1 MIYIS
6 LLHHL
11 LFLTLNSVL
20 NCYTKSSLT
29 VNIINH
35 IALSYYSLN
44 VLLEIESGEK
54 EYLPKAIL
62 CGQWLMSYMIYDLC
76 VMWFLTKTRSVIY
89 TIHHVSA
96 IVLIKLMIE
105 SGRFNDYY
113 PVICLF
119 EMSSI
124 PLNIRYLCRQYN
136 VPKDKWFMKVNDVL
150 FVITFIVIRMIIGG
164 SYVASA
170 WIMLNNDFFVDKFI
184 RVIII
189 LFGVL
194 HFFWLYQIIKKISKP
209 KCSKK
214 NT

>member
-1 MIYIS
+1 M
-6 LLHHL
+6 
-11 LFLTLNSVL
+11 LFLTVNGIL

-44 VLLEIESGEK
+44 VLLEIESGEVSPR
-54 EYLPKAIL
+54 EYFPKAIL
-62 CGQWLMSYMIYDLC
+62 CGQWLLSYMIYDLC

-96 IVLIKLMIE
+96 IILLRMMVA

-113 PVICLF
+113 PIICLF
-119 EMSSI
+119 ELSSI
-124 PLNIRYLCRQYN
+124 PLNIRYLCRQYK

-150 FVITFIVIRMIIGG
+150 FVITFIIMRMIVGG
-164 SYVASA
+164 RYVARA
-170 WIMLNNDFFVDKFI
+170 WTMLNNKFFVDNFI

-189 LFGVL
+189 LFIVL